1 MRYETQR
8 LVMRTIEP
16 DEAHLYQRYL
26 LDNKVFLSEWEPER
40 KNSYYDE
47 ENIKRMIHSGTLS
60 P

>member
-1 MRYETQR
+1 
-8 LVMRTIEP
+8 MRTIEP

-40 KNSYYDE
+40 ENSYYDE